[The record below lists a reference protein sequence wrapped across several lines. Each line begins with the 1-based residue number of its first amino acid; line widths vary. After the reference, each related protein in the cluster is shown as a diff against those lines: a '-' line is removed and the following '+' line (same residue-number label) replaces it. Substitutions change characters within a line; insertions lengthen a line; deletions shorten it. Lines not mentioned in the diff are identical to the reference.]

1 MTRRRPSDKRA
12 LVIIPQRGGKRAT
25 FLKRGLQKAFRFT
38 RFHAS
43 SRTRLP
49 NIRSKMSSIEDNL
62 LDNGRERGSLESK
75 LIKGACRRRR
85 GLSSERRRGKKAGEG
100 REGSKRIAARWNS
113 NNDLRRDDVSRE
125 GSKIAGISW
134 RIGRGGRGEGEV
146 WAGRINHTWL
156 RELRMARLILSE
168 FTVAPSFPALCHFP
182 CN

>member
-1 MTRRRPSDKRA
+1 MRHYYKIFYKNCRCTFQKQKYIYTSVRGMTRRRPSDKRA

-62 LDNGRERGSLESK
+62 LDRERGSLESK

-100 REGSKRIAARWNS
+100 KGRKRRVEK
-113 NNDLRRDDVSRE
+113 D
-125 GSKIAGISW
+125 
-134 RIGRGGRGEGEV
+134 RGQVKFE
-146 WAGRINHTWL
+146 
-156 RELRMARLILSE
+156 
-168 FTVAPSFPALCHFP
+168 
-182 CN
+182 

>member
-1 MTRRRPSDKRA
+1 MRHYYKIFYKNCRCTFQKQKYIYTSVRGMTRRHPSDERA

-62 LDNGRERGSLESK
+62 LDRERGSLESK

-100 REGSKRIAARWNS
+100 KGRKRRVEK
-113 NNDLRRDDVSRE
+113 D
-125 GSKIAGISW
+125 
-134 RIGRGGRGEGEV
+134 RGQVKFE
-146 WAGRINHTWL
+146 
-156 RELRMARLILSE
+156 
-168 FTVAPSFPALCHFP
+168 
-182 CN
+182 

>member
-1 MTRRRPSDKRA
+1 MRYYYKIFYKNVPLHISKAKIYIYTSVRGMTRRHPSDERA

-100 REGSKRIAARWNS
+100 KGRKRRVEK
-113 NNDLRRDDVSRE
+113 D
-125 GSKIAGISW
+125 
-134 RIGRGGRGEGEV
+134 RGQVKFE
-146 WAGRINHTWL
+146 
-156 RELRMARLILSE
+156 
-168 FTVAPSFPALCHFP
+168 
-182 CN
+182 

>member
-1 MTRRRPSDKRA
+1 MTRRHPSDERA

-43 SRTRLP
+43 SRIRLP

-100 REGSKRIAARWNS
+100 REGSKRIAASEIRITTCGGMMF
-113 NNDLRRDDVSRE
+113 LARE
-125 GSKIAGISW
+125 VKLLAFLGASA
-134 RIGRGGRGEGEV
+134 GEGGEKEKFEP
-146 WAGRINHTWL
+146 A
-156 RELRMARLILSE
+156 ELITRDSANS
-168 FTVAPSFPALCHFP
+168 A
-182 CN
+182 

>member
-1 MTRRRPSDKRA
+1 MTRRHPSDKRA

-62 LDNGRERGSLESK
+62 LDRERGSLESK

-100 REGSKRIAARWNS
+100 REGSRPGEIRITTCGGMMFLAREVKLLVFLGAS
-113 NNDLRRDDVSRE
+113 
-125 GSKIAGISW
+125 A
-134 RIGRGGRGEGEV
+134 GEGGEKEKFEP
-146 WAGRINHTWL
+146 A
-156 RELRMARLILSE
+156 ELITRDSANSAWR
-168 FTVAPSFPALCHFP
+168 V
-182 CN
+182 